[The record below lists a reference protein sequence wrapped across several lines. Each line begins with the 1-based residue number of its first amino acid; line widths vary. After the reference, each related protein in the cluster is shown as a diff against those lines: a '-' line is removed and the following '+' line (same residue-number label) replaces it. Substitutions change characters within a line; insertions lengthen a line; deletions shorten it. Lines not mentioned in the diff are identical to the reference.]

1 MLFRILL
8 VLFISLSLNAND
20 KYYITYNDI
29 TLGEVTNLETIYDG
43 YVLAVPTSAWV
54 KFILDFDKYIIY
66 EPNKKPKI
74 SGKTRYNKDKYF
86 IIKMIN
92 ELKKYRPG
100 YKVFKEREQ
109 VLTLKCR
116 SNKCNYVRK
125 NTKNNDT
132 YNGYI
137 NFTSDNKLKIIC
149 DDESSICIE
158 KIN

>member
-1 MLFRILL
+1 MKYKVLILL
-8 VLFISLSLNAND
+8 FLSTLVLSSD
-20 KYYITYNDI
+20 KYYVSYQDI
-29 TLGEVTNLETIYDG
+29 TLGKIQDMSTLEDG
-43 YVLAVPTSAWV
+43 YIISIPTNSWL